1 MNSKNYQH
9 GKCRRFLT
17 ATVLFALIGAV
28 GGGVFYAGPLHG
40 QATPPGQS
48 SGKSIKFVSTPI
60 YKEECGSCHLAFLP
74 GFLPKRSWEKMMATL
89 DDHFG
94 ENASLD
100 DDPRQEITTFLV
112 GNAADA
118 KTSTPRSKRIAKMV
132 AESESPLRITETV
145 FWQRKHYSI
154 KRYVWKREKIG
165 TKAKCEACHRD
176 ADKGQY
182 SEFDVNVPR

>member
-1 MNSKNYQH
+1 LAGIFTS
-9 GKCRRFLT
+9 
-17 ATVLFALIGAV
+17 TVVCAQS
-28 GGGVFYAGPLHG
+28 P
-40 QATPPGQS
+40 TKGQS
-48 SGKSIKFVSTPI
+48 QGKSIKFVSTPL

-100 DDPRQEITTFLV
+100 EDVGKELSDFLV
-112 GNAADA
+112 GNAADV
-118 KTSTPRSKRIAKMV
+118 KGSTPRSKRIAKMIEQD
-132 AESESPLRITETV
+132 ASPLRITETV

-154 KRYVWKREKIG
+154 KRYVWKREKVS

-176 ADKGQY
+176 AEKGLF
-182 SEFDVNVPR
+182 SEFDVNIPR